1 VLPARNVAT
10 QGIYYL
16 GTDTSLC
23 ALCSAQDVL
32 RAVSTGLK
40 GGHVNFGTSGISDM
54 DPGGGDSGEVGC
66 GNDVEDAISER
77 KKGKDPH
84 WLELRSMGE
93 AGMAALEAYVKDL
106 FAMGDGWGYAD
117 IKVAKKRMDKARHV
131 LSKKHKM
138 VPPVSRRAR
147 TPANERTSKHER
159 THPRMPRQ
167 AYNQTSKS
175 RLGAHY

>member
-1 VLPARNVAT
+1 M
-10 QGIYYL
+10 
-16 GTDTSLC
+16 
-23 ALCSAQDVL
+23 L

-40 GGHVNFGTSGISDM
+40 GGHVNFGSSGISDM
-54 DPGGGDSGEVGC
+54 DPGGGDSGAVGC
-66 GNDVEDAISER
+66 GSDVEDAISER

-117 IKVAKKRMDKARHV
+117 IKIAKKRLDKARHV

-138 VPPVSRRAR
+138 VPPVSRRTQA
-147 TPANERTSKHER
+147 SKHSCKQERRQTR
-159 THPRMPRQ
+159 THCI
-167 AYNQTSKS
+167 
-175 RLGAHY
+175 